1 LEENKMNISFEEYT
15 KRLLEIRRKVNELLD
30 DIGTTYSTAPAD
42 LERLLNIAMNGWL
55 DDTNGD
61 KIKTTKLITVK
72 DWTKSHIKPEYM

>member
-1 LEENKMNISFEEYT
+1 MNISMEEYT

-61 KIKTTKLITVK
+61 KIKAEKIITVT
-72 DWTKSHIKPEYM
+72 DYRRNRIKPEYM

>member
-1 LEENKMNISFEEYT
+1 MNISMEEYT

-61 KIKTTKLITVK
+61 KIKAEKIITVT
-72 DWTKSHIKPEYM
+72 DYHRNRIKPEYM

>member
-1 LEENKMNISFEEYT
+1 MNISMEEYT
-15 KRLLEIRRKVNELLD
+15 KRLVEIRRKVNELLD

-72 DWTKSHIKPEYM
+72 DWTKKDYIKPEYM